1 MKKHIG
7 LLLLYVTVFCTLS
20 QSTVSAENY
29 FSAETIPFNVSVNDV
44 VFTETNLEYPV
55 FVRRELEYPVFFR
68 QGIIYIPLTY
78 FNLNLLGINIEIKD
92 NTVEIHK
99 NTNLLPREYSTVRKK
114 DDSIE
119 LWRLSPFDIK
129 TEGKMYT
136 DAGSHPFMF
145 YKNILYMPLTWE
157 IMTDFG
163 WYHTFDGE
171 DFKLYTDTYAYTA
184 NGDSYIYKDEEG
196 RTAYCSVSN
205 YTYYK
210 NGDIMVT
217 LSTKGNRWG
226 PNPSNLII
234 RKKGNE
240 IKISGY
246 SGYYQKNG
254 PLFYV
259 EDGYVYTVHYDDP
272 DERNPRKCKVN
283 IETGDIIYLDFQN

>member
-1 MKKHIG
+1 M
-7 LLLLYVTVFCTLS
+7 
-20 QSTVSAENY
+20 
-29 FSAETIPFNVSVNDV
+29 
-44 VFTETNLEYPV
+44 
-55 FVRRELEYPVFFR
+55 
-68 QGIIYIPLTY
+68 
-78 FNLNLLGINIEIKD
+78 LGINIEIKD

-136 DAGSHPFMF
+136 DADSHPFMF

-184 NGDSYIYKDEEG
+184 NGDSYIFKDEEG

-210 NGDIMVT
+210 NGDITVT

-283 IETGDIIYLDFQN
+283 IETGDIIYLDSQN